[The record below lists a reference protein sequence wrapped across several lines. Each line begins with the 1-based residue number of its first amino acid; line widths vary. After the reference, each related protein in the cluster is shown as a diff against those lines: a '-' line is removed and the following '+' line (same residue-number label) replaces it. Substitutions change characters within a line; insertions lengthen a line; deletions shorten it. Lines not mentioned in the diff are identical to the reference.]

1 MRSSRR
7 IGVIGAV
14 LAVAMV
20 PALAFAS
27 HPDGFED
34 VPDSNVFHD
43 DIEWMAETGV
53 TKGCNP
59 PENTEY
65 CPDRE
70 LIRGEEAAFFHRYDG
85 YLRGTLEPRL
95 LPENCEEGQIAAFD
109 GTAWACADST
119 GGDPVVPGLTAA
131 VGEPVTVEPGA
142 TGDAVVTCA
151 EGELAI
157 AGSVNPLNDTFTV
170 TTSLDGATAT
180 MTIDNSGGAE
190 AVMATPYA
198 VCAGV

>member
-1 MRSSRR
+1 MRSTRR
-7 IGVIGAV
+7 IGVIGVV
-14 LAVAMV
+14 LAVALV

-65 CPDRE
+65 CPDRA

-85 YLRGTLEPRL
+85 YLRGSLEPRL
-95 LPENCEEGQIAAFD
+95 LPENCEEGQVASYD
-109 GTAWACADST
+109 GTAWVCSDPA
-119 GGDPVVPGLTAA
+119 GGEPVVPGLTAA
-131 VGEPVTVEPGA
+131 VGDPVEVAAGA
-142 TGDAVVTCA
+142 TDTVAVATCA
-151 EGELAI
+151 EGQVAV
-157 AGSVNPLNDTFTV
+157 AGTVTPLTGDLTV
-170 TTSLDGATAT
+170 TTVLDGAEAT
-180 MTIDNSGGAE
+180 MQVDNAGLD
-190 AVMATPYA
+190 AVTVTPYA
-198 VCAGV
+198 VCASV

>member
-7 IGVIGAV
+7 IGVIGVV
-14 LAVAMV
+14 LAVALV

-59 PENTEY
+59 PDNTEY
-65 CPDRE
+65 CPDRA

-85 YLRGTLEPRL
+85 YLRGSLEPRL
-95 LPENCEEGQIAAFD
+95 LPENCDAGQVASYD
-109 GTAWACADST
+109 GTVWVCSDPA
-119 GGDPVVPGLTAA
+119 GGEPVVPVLSAA
-131 VGEPVTVEPGA
+131 VGEPVTVDPGA
-142 TGDAVVTCA
+142 TGEAVATCA

-157 AGSVNPLNDTFTV
+157 AGSVNPLNDSFTV

-180 MTIDNSGGAE
+180 MTIDNTAGAE
-190 AVMATPYA
+190 VVVVTPYA
-198 VCAGV
+198 ICASA

>member
-7 IGVIGAV
+7 IGVIGVV
-14 LAVAMV
+14 LAVALV

-65 CPDRE
+65 CPDRA

-85 YLRGTLEPRL
+85 YLRGSLEPRL
-95 LPENCEEGQIAAFD
+95 LPESCDAGQVASYD
-109 GTAWACADST
+109 GTAWVCSDPAT
-119 GGDPVVPGLTAA
+119 GDPVVPGLTAA

-142 TGDAVVTCA
+142 TGDAVATCD

-157 AGSVNPLNDTFTV
+157 AGSVNPLDDSFTV
-170 TTSLDGATAT
+170 TTSLDAATAT
-180 MTIDNSGGAE
+180 MTIDNTAGTE
-190 AVMATPYA
+190 AVVVTPYA
-198 VCAGV
+198 ICASA

>member
-7 IGVIGAV
+7 IGVIGVV
-14 LAVAMV
+14 LAVALV

-65 CPDRE
+65 CPDRA

-85 YLRGTLEPRL
+85 YLRGSLEPRL
-95 LPENCEEGQIAAFD
+95 LPENCETDQVASYD
-109 GTAWACADST
+109 GTAWVCSDPAV
-119 GGDPVVPGLTAA
+119 GDPVVPGLTAA
-131 VGEPVTVEPGA
+131 VGEPVTVGPGA
-142 TGDAVVTCA
+142 TGDAVATCD

-157 AGSVNPLNDTFTV
+157 AGSVNPLDDSFTV
-170 TTSLDGATAT
+170 TTSLDAATAT
-180 MTIDNSGGAE
+180 MTIDNTAGTE
-190 AVMATPYA
+190 AVVVTPYA
-198 VCAGV
+198 ICASA